1 MKYKLSI
8 FLFLC
13 LPFSMFSQIE
23 PGDEIIGQVVQSIEN
38 QYYDTTY
45 NGKNWLKIQ
54 QEIFEISQKY
64 PLQPTELVD
73 SLLIKMND
81 PFVRVFTPKQ
91 FISINTELR
100 TSEHIGIGLT
110 EMFTV
115 DIDYETRAVEII
127 APLKNSPAEKADL
140 QPNDIIIAINKTPVD
155 GLFLEDVVGLMRL
168 KEGEK
173 VRLKINRNGK
183 MKKVKLKTTVVEQS
197 LEPYFKVV
205 EHDEKKIGCIWFPQ
219 FTNASA
225 PQFQDIIQQFQEKKV
240 DGILLDL
247 RNNPGGLLQ
256 EAQRIGGFCMG
267 NGAMGKTEG
276 KSNYLSVLPT
286 LEEKITDLP
295 MVVLT
300 NKGTASA
307 AELLAGSLQ
316 YEKRAIIIGETTAGK
331 GFIYTFIPLSEGY
344 ILTLPVGRIR
354 LLNGRDLLTEGIE
367 PDILI
372 KNETP
377 FRFGA
382 MKKDEQ
388 FLKGLKQLTMEN

>member
-64 PLQPTELVD
+64 SLQPTELVD

-115 DIDYETRAVEII
+115 DIDYETRAVEIL
-127 APLKNSPAEKADL
+127 APLKNSPAEKANL

-388 FLKGLKQLTMEN
+388 FLKGLEQLTMEN

>member
-1 MKYKLSI
+1 
-8 FLFLC
+8 
-13 LPFSMFSQIE
+13 MFSQIE

-64 PLQPTELVD
+64 SLQPTELVD

-115 DIDYETRAVEII
+115 DIDYETRAVEIL
-127 APLKNSPAEKADL
+127 APLKNSPAEKANL

-388 FLKGLKQLTMEN
+388 FLKGLEQLTMEN

>member
-1 MKYKLSI
+1 
-8 FLFLC
+8 
-13 LPFSMFSQIE
+13 MFSQIE

-140 QPNDIIIAINKTPVD
+140 QPNDIIISINKTPVD

-168 KEGEK
+168 KKGKK
-173 VRLKINRNGK
+173 VKLKINRNGK
-183 MKKVKLKTTVVEQS
+183 TKKVKLKTTVVQQS

-205 EHDEKKIGCIWFPQ
+205 EHDGKKIGCIWFPQ

-225 PQFQDIIQQFQEKKV
+225 PQFQDIIQQFQEKEV

-256 EAQRIGGFCMG
+256 EAQRIGGYCMG
-267 NGAMGKTEG
+267 SGAMGKTEG

-300 NKGTASA
+300 NNGTASA

-316 YEKRAIIIGETTAGK
+316 YEKRAIIIGEATAGK

-388 FLKGLKQLTMEN
+388 FLKGLEQLTMEN

>member
-1 MKYKLSI
+1 
-8 FLFLC
+8 
-13 LPFSMFSQIE
+13 MFSQIE

-64 PLQPTELVD
+64 SLQPTELVD

-115 DIDYETRAVEII
+115 DIDYETRAVEIL
-127 APLKNSPAEKADL
+127 APLKNSPAEKANL

-183 MKKVKLKTTVVEQS
+183 MKKIKLKTTVVEQS

-388 FLKGLKQLTMEN
+388 FLKGLEQLTMEN

>member
-64 PLQPTELVD
+64 SLQPTELVD

-115 DIDYETRAVEII
+115 DIDYETRAVEIL
-127 APLKNSPAEKADL
+127 APLKNSPAEKANL

-183 MKKVKLKTTVVEQS
+183 MKKIKLK
-197 LEPYFKVV
+197 
-205 EHDEKKIGCIWFPQ
+205 HI
-219 FTNASA
+219 
-225 PQFQDIIQQFQEKKV
+225 
-240 DGILLDL
+240 
-247 RNNPGGLLQ
+247 NNH
-256 EAQRIGGFCMG
+256 
-267 NGAMGKTEG
+267 
-276 KSNYLSVLPT
+276 S
-286 LEEKITDLP
+286 
-295 MVVLT
+295 
-300 NKGTASA
+300 
-307 AELLAGSLQ
+307 
-316 YEKRAIIIGETTAGK
+316 
-331 GFIYTFIPLSEGY
+331 
-344 ILTLPVGRIR
+344 
-354 LLNGRDLLTEGIE
+354 
-367 PDILI
+367 
-372 KNETP
+372 
-377 FRFGA
+377 
-382 MKKDEQ
+382 
-388 FLKGLKQLTMEN
+388 

>member
-64 PLQPTELVD
+64 SLQPTELVD

-115 DIDYETRAVEII
+115 DIDYETRAVEIL
-127 APLKNSPAEKADL
+127 APLKNSPAEKANL

-173 VRLKINRNGK
+173 VRLKISRNGK

-388 FLKGLKQLTMEN
+388 FLKGLEQLTMEN

>member
-64 PLQPTELVD
+64 SLQPTELVD

-115 DIDYETRAVEII
+115 DIDYETRAVEIL
-127 APLKNSPAEKADL
+127 APLKNSPAEKANL

-173 VRLKINRNGK
+173 VRLKISRNGK

-316 YEKRAIIIGETTAGK
+316 YEKRAIIIGEATASK

-388 FLKGLKQLTMEN
+388 FLKGLEQLTMEN

>member
-64 PLQPTELVD
+64 SLQPTELVD

-115 DIDYETRAVEII
+115 DIDYETRAVEIL
-127 APLKNSPAEKADL
+127 APLKNSPAEKANL

-183 MKKVKLKTTVVEQS
+183 MKKIKLKTTVVEQS

-276 KSNYLSVLPT
+276 KSNYLSILPT

-300 NKGTASA
+300 NNGTASA

-388 FLKGLKQLTMEN
+388 FLKGLEQLTMEN

>member
-1 MKYKLSI
+1 
-8 FLFLC
+8 
-13 LPFSMFSQIE
+13 MFSQIE

-64 PLQPTELVD
+64 SLQPTELVD

-115 DIDYETRAVEII
+115 DIDYETRAVEIL
-127 APLKNSPAEKADL
+127 APLKNSPAEKANL

-173 VRLKINRNGK
+173 VRLKISRNGK

-388 FLKGLKQLTMEN
+388 FLKGLEQLTMEN

>member
-64 PLQPTELVD
+64 SLQPTELVD

-115 DIDYETRAVEII
+115 DIDYETRAVEIL
-127 APLKNSPAEKADL
+127 APLKNSPAEKANL

-183 MKKVKLKTTVVEQS
+183 MKKIKLKTTVVEQS

-388 FLKGLKQLTMEN
+388 FLKGLEQLTMEN